1 METKVPSIYEYSDFR
16 KFLNDFQRERYK
28 SDKHFSRVQIC
39 RKLGIPKSRSF
50 FSDVVNGKK
59 VTDTF
64 VERFIEAF
72 ELKRSE
78 ALYFRILVNYDQA
91 SNADERN
98 VYFEQLI
105 AANKS
110 PQTILSPEVYDYF
123 GQWYHSAIRALLDV
137 VDVAESDN
145 YKEIASMLVPV
156 ITENKVRQ
164 SITMM
169 KNLGLIF
176 CNERG
181 ILKSVNKNIST
192 GTFVQDELIKS
203 YQRQCLKL
211 AEDALTSKQTYPQT
225 MVTKM
230 ISVSLPAYKAI
241 EQRLQHFLQEIS
253 TIVHND
259 DKPADR
265 VYHMDIQLFPGC
277 IVNKKYSLEDEGKKS
292 V

>member
-1 METKVPSIYEYSDFR
+1 METKSLSIYDYSDFR
-16 KFLNDFQRERYK
+16 KFLNDYQRERYK
-28 SDKHFSRVQIC
+28 TDKQFSRVQLC

-50 FSDVVNGKK
+50 FSDVINGKK

-64 VERFIEAF
+64 IERFIEAF

-78 ALYFRILVNYDQA
+78 ALYFRILVNYNQA
-91 SNADERN
+91 TNADERN

-123 GQWYHSAIRALLDV
+123 GQWYHSVIRALLDV
-137 VDVAESDN
+137 VDVKDN
-145 YKEIASMLVPV
+145 FDEIASMLVPV

-164 SITMM
+164 SISMM
-169 KNLGLIF
+169 KKLGLIT
-176 CNERG
+176 CNENG
-181 ILKSVNKNIST
+181 VYKPVNKNIST

-211 AEDALTSKQTYPQT
+211 AEDALSRKQVYPQT

-241 EQRLQHFLQEIS
+241 EQRLQRFLQEIS
-253 TIVHND
+253 TIVHKD

-265 VYHMDIQLFPGC
+265 VYHLDIQLFPGC
-277 IVNKKYSLEDEGKKS
+277 IVNKSVSPEDEGQNQ
-292 V
+292 

>member
-1 METKVPSIYEYSDFR
+1 MEPKLPSIYDYSNFR
-16 KFLNDFQRERYK
+16 KFLNDYQRERYK
-28 SDKHFSRVQIC
+28 TDKLFSRVQIC

-50 FSDVVNGKK
+50 FSDIINGKK

-98 VYFEQLI
+98 ACFEQLI
-105 AANKS
+105 AANKA
-110 PQTILSPEVYDYF
+110 PQTILNPEVYEYF
-123 GQWYHSAIRALLDV
+123 GQWYHSVIRALLDV
-137 VDVAESDN
+137 IEVTDN
-145 YKEIASMLVPV
+145 FDEIASMLVPA

-164 SITMM
+164 SIALM
-169 KNLGLIF
+169 KNLGLIA
-176 CNERG
+176 CDG
-181 ILKSVNKNIST
+181 HGVLKPVNKNIST
-192 GTFVQDELIKS
+192 GSFVQDELIKS

-211 AEDALTSKQTYPQT
+211 AEDALSRKQVYPQT

-265 VYHMDIQLFPGC
+265 VYHLDIQLFPGC
-277 IVNKKYSLEDEGKKS
+277 IVSKS
-292 V
+292 VSPDEKEKNEN

>member
-1 METKVPSIYEYSDFR
+1 MEPKLPSIYDYSDFR
-16 KFLNDFQRERYK
+16 KFLNDYQQKRYK
-28 SDKHFSRVQIC
+28 TDKQFSRVQIC

-50 FSDVVNGKK
+50 FSDVINGKK

-64 VERFIEAF
+64 VERFIETF

-98 VYFEQLI
+98 AYFEQLI
-105 AANKS
+105 AANRS
-110 PQTILSPEVYDYF
+110 PQTILSPEIYEYF
-123 GQWYHSAIRALLDV
+123 GKWYHSVIRALLDV
-137 VDVAESDN
+137 VDVSN
-145 YKEIASMLVPV
+145 NFSEIASMLVPA
-156 ITENKVRQ
+156 ITENKVRN
-164 SITMM
+164 SITLM
-169 KNLGLIF
+169 KKLGLIA
-176 CNERG
+176 CNKHG
-181 ILKSVNKNIST
+181 ICKSINKNIST
-192 GTFVQDELIKS
+192 GAFVQDELIKS

-211 AEDALTSKQTYPQT
+211 AEDALSRKQTYPQT

-241 EQRLQHFLQEIS
+241 EQRLQQFLQEVS

-265 VYHMDIQLFPGC
+265 VYHLDIQLFPGC
-277 IVNKKYSLEDEGKKS
+277 IVGKKVS
-292 V
+292 PDEEDKNED